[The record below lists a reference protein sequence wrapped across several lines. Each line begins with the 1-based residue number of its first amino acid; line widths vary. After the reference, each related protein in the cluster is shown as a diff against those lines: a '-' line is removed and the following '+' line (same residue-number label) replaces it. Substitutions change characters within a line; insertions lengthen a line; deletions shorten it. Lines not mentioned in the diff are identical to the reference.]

1 MRSMNEEIKRIDF
14 LLNRLTYYF
23 HEKEWQAI
31 HITKDEAD
39 TIISALE
46 TKKALLTKLEDDG
59 K

>member
-1 MRSMNEEIKRIDF
+1 MSEDIKLIDF
-14 LLNRLTYYF
+14 LLNRLNYYF
-23 HEKEWQAI
+23 REKEWQAI

-59 K
+59 R

>member
-1 MRSMNEEIKRIDF
+1 MNEEIKRINF

-23 HEKEWQAI
+23 REKEWQAI

-46 TKKALLTKLEDDG
+46 TKKALLERVEDDG

>member
-1 MRSMNEEIKRIDF
+1 MNEEIKRIDF
-14 LLNRLTYYF
+14 LLNRLTYYV

-46 TKKALLTKLEDDG
+46 TKKALLEKLEDDG